1 MTTQRAEAEL
11 IDQFLATRDP
21 ALREEIILRSIPL
34 VHFVLGRLG
43 INSSRGSDY
52 DDLVSQGLLGL
63 IEAVNLY
70 NPAYGTRL
78 STYATLKIR
87 SKVLDYLRSIDW
99 MPRTARQR
107 VRSVQSAMVKMQEQL
122 KRPPTE
128 DELAQH
134 LELDIDIVQ
143 QAFQDSSRV
152 VVSLDETMDTGEDQA
167 TSLYDRTTD
176 ENQPD
181 PSETFESQDTNR
193 KLVEAIQA
201 LPEKERLVLSLYYYE
216 ELTYKEIGE
225 ILSVTE
231 SRVCQIHGKAV
242 MSLKAIMGETE
253 RKPAPETGQPP
264 EAPQK
269 ERRRGPRL
277 PSNSYR

>member
-11 IDQFLATRDP
+11 IDQYLATRDP

-43 INSSRGSDY
+43 VNSSRGSDY

-107 VRSVQSAMVKMQEQL
+107 VRSVQNAMVKMQEQL
-122 KRPPTE
+122 QRLPTE
-128 DELAQH
+128 DELAEH
-134 LELDIDIVQ
+134 LEMDIDIVQ

-167 TSLYDRTTD
+167 TSLYERTTD

-181 PSETFESQDTNR
+181 PSETFESADTNR

-253 RKPAPETGQPP
+253 RKPAPEAGTPP
-264 EAPQK
+264 AAPPK

-277 PSNSYR
+277 PANSYR